1 MIRKLYRI
9 CLIAVM
15 WTVAWGISGAA
26 IGAIVT
32 VFHSDT
38 GHIPSEQIPILIG
51 VPSAAFGL
59 AAGLL
64 YGALAV
70 AFGAEV
76 SLGTKGRTILGA
88 GVGCVAGIVFMR
100 VLAHSYLTI
109 LVAVLLGILLARSS
123 YLGKVQR
130 PKSHIEPSRGT

>member
-1 MIRKLYRI
+1 
-9 CLIAVM
+9 M
-15 WTVAWGISGAA
+15 WTTAWGFAGAA

-38 GHIPSEQIPILIG
+38 GHIPSDQIPLLIG
-51 VPSAAFGL
+51 VPSAVFGL
-59 AAGLL
+59 GAGLL

-76 SLGTKGRTILGA
+76 SLSRKGRMMLGA
-88 GVGCVAGIVFMR
+88 GVGCAAGIVFMR

-109 LVAVLLGILLARSS
+109 VVAVLLGILLARSS
-123 YLGKVQR
+123 FLGKFLQ